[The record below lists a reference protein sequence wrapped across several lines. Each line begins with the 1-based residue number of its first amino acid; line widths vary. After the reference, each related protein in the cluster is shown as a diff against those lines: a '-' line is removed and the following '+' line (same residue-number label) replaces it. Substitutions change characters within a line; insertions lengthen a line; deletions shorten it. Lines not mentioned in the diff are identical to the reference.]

1 VNALKCRWL
10 ANNIGTVPGFF
21 SPEECA
27 AHIALGER
35 LGYEEAPVTTDSGA
49 VFMKDVRNN
58 DRVMLDDAARAVELW
73 QHIAPF
79 VPPRLQKKWQP
90 VGLNERLRFY
100 RYDPGQQFG
109 PN

>member
-1 VNALKCRWL
+1 MCRYYDYSDIGCVVNALKCRWL

-90 VGLNERLRFY
+90 VGLNE
-100 RYDPGQQFG
+100 
-109 PN
+109 